1 MTIRNWRKQKMKT
14 DYCNC
19 NKQLAYVPSTPT
31 VTSFTN
37 VGIDSW
43 IAPAYVN
50 SVEYLVVGGGGGGGG
65 AFDTG
70 SAGGGGGGLVLSGT
84 LTVVPGNTYSI
95 TVGAGGA
102 RGIGVGDENTPT
114 RSETNGGDGGTS
126 KFATKIALGGGG
138 GYRSRYQT
146 GGTGYGG
153 FAANGLTAP
162 TGGNGAGSEQGGE
175 NGGGGGGNA
184 SAGGSSTLTPLQ
196 SKTGGAGLT
205 NNISSSNVTY
215 GAGGVGGQV
224 STNLNGSDGANN
236 TGNGGGG
243 AASFSSNAKSGGN
256 GGSGIVILKYYV

>member
-1 MTIRNWRKQKMKT
+1 MRT

-19 NKQLAYVPSTPT
+19 NKQLAYVPSTLT
-31 VTSFTN
+31 ITSFTN

-50 SVEYLVVGGGGGGGG
+50 AVEYLVVGGGGGGGG

-95 TVGAGGA
+95 SVGAGGA
-102 RGIGVGDENTPT
+102 GGIGNRNISPPEYTGN
-114 RSETNGGDGGTS
+114 NGGTT
-126 KFATKIALGGGG
+126 KFATKISLGGGG
-138 GYRSRYQT
+138 GYRSRLQT

-162 TGGNGAGSEQGGE
+162 TGGNGAGNALGGE

-205 NNISSSNVTY
+205 NNISDSNVTY

-224 STNLNGSDGANN
+224 NTSLAGSDGANN

-243 AASFSSNAKSGGN
+243 ATSVSGDSKSGGN

>member
-1 MTIRNWRKQKMKT
+1 MMRT

-19 NKQLAYVPSTPT
+19 NKQLAYVPSTTT
-31 VTSFTN
+31 VRSFTN

-65 AFDTG
+65 AYDTG

-84 LTVVPGNTYSI
+84 LTVVPGNTYYI
-95 TVGAGGA
+95 TVGAGGTGGTA
-102 RGIGVGDENTPT
+102 DRNKSPQEY
-114 RSETNGGDGGTS
+114 NGNDGGTS
-126 KFATKIALGGGG
+126 LFATKTALGGGG
-138 GYRSRYQT
+138 GYRSRLQT

-162 TGGNGAGSEQGGE
+162 TGGNGAGSASGGE

-205 NNISSSNVTY
+205 KNISGSNVTY

-224 STNLNGSDGANN
+224 STNLDGSNGADN

-243 AASFSSNAKSGGN
+243 AASGAGSDLNLGRNGGD